1 MAESTHAVGP
11 SVFLVLLEM
20 AGSWKFNSFVLQGQN
35 LLKLPCAYQLV
46 GIVLVLTLG
55 LSEYWLDSS
64 PQLEAAALEEGAI
77 KSKDTHNSDISFL
90 ISLTKHLNRN

>member
-1 MAESTHAVGP
+1 MAESTHAADP
-11 SVFLVLLEM
+11 SVFFVLLEM

-35 LLKLPCAYQLV
+35 LLKLPCACQLV

-55 LSEYWLDSS
+55 LSQYWLDSS
-64 PQLEAAALEEGAI
+64 PQLEAALEEGAI
-77 KSKDTHNSDISFL
+77 KSKDTHSSEISVL